1 MQNIHVK
8 FYLQFTIFREFAKY
22 DRLGL
27 NSKFCLK
34 FVFSIWC
41 SKTPKTKSNLVYF
54 ENFSL
59 YRVLTTANNLVKNI
73 KKLPSHEVW
82 MAKKRLFPQ

>member
-8 FYLQFTIFREFAKY
+8 FYLQFTIFWEFAKY
-22 DRLGL
+22 DRLGI
-27 NSKFCLK
+27 NSNFVSNPESFYLYQTKF
-34 FVFSIWC
+34 
-41 SKTPKTKSNLVYF
+41 NLVYL

-73 KKLPSHEVW
+73 K
-82 MAKKRLFPQ
+82 